1 MLNKTLD
8 TVACILS
15 LLIMLISFGCQ
26 KDEDE
31 LLIPANT
38 TNENQGMLKSS
49 TLTGIYPEGM
59 VSYWKLDE
67 VSGLT
72 ASDVAG
78 DNDGR
83 LINGPLWTVGQVVN
97 ALRFDGI
104 NDFVRIPNSNS
115 LNFTEAVTAEAWVKP
130 NGNPGHYQMLL
141 EKGTWAGNASWF
153 FFIHRD
159 AGYLHYNFGIGIP
172 GGTECKFCTM
182 IGDLEDKVWSHIVGT
197 YDRQYMKFYV
207 NGELN
212 NQVAWTEPIRL
223 NPYHLY
229 ISYDPQ
235 GWYYKGDVDEV
246 AIYNRALTACEVN
259 QHYQN
264 GLDGLGYELSYE
276 PVQAII
282 DIDPNTLNLK
292 SKGKMVTAYI
302 ELPEC
307 YYVTE
312 IDIGTVYLECLEG
325 SFPAKLNPS
334 GVGDY
339 DYDNIPD
346 LMVKFDR
353 QALIE
358 SLGEAKGEIML
369 TIKGEIDEA
378 FLFEGSDVI
387 TVINP

>member
-1 MLNKTLD
+1 MLKKSLD

-15 LLIMLISFGCQ
+15 LLILLISFGCE

-49 TLTGIYPEGM
+49 TVTGIYPEGM

-78 DNDGR
+78 DNDGT
-83 LINGPLWTVGQVVN
+83 LINGPLWTAGQVVN
-97 ALRFDGI
+97 ALSFDGN
-104 NDFVRIPNSNS
+104 NDYVRIPNSNS

-153 FFIHRD
+153 FFIHRG

-172 GGTECKFCTM
+172 GGDQFESAPM
-182 IGDLEDKVWSHIVGT
+182 IETLEDKVWSHIVGT
-197 YDRQYMKFYV
+197 YDRQYIKIYA
-207 NGELN
+207 NGELK
-212 NQVAWTEPIRL
+212 NQVPWTQSIRL
-223 NPYHLY
+223 NPYDLY
-229 ISYDPQ
+229 ISRDPQ
-235 GWYYKGDVDEV
+235 GWFYRGVVDEV
-246 AIYNRALTACEVN
+246 AIYNRALTACEIN

-264 GLDGLGYELSYE
+264 GLNGLGYEII
-276 PVQAII
+276 QATI

-292 SKGKMVTAYI
+292 SKGKMITAYI
-302 ELPEC
+302 EFPVS
-307 YYVTE
+307 YNMTE
-312 IDIGTVYLECLEG
+312 IDINTVYLEYLKG
-325 SFPAKLNPS
+325 SIPAKLNPS

-358 SLGEAKGEIML
+358 YLDGAPGEITL
-369 TIKGEIDEA
+369 TINGEIDEA

-387 TVINP
+387 TVIDP